1 MRFSRVRS
9 MFRFSFKFPTRRA
22 AVLVLVLTVAAACG
36 GGNEARNNIGAT
48 GQPKAPPTD
57 IPYKLGKPYSV
68 AGVRYVP
75 RDDRSYDRTGFASWY
90 GKEFHGKRTATGR
103 RYNMYEM
110 TAAHTTLPTGT
121 QVRVTNLENGR
132 SVIVVIADRGPFS
145 KKRIIDLSYAAAKHL
160 GFVRQGTARVRVTFV
175 KPARPS

>member
-1 MRFSRVRS
+1 MLGIRSRFPARQTAILLLAA
-9 MFRFSFKFPTRRA
+9 MF
-22 AVLVLVLTVAAACG
+22 LAACG
-36 GGNEARNNIGAT
+36 SDKGPRQSGGAAPAVTLAST
-48 GQPKAPPTD
+48 GQAKAPPTD
-57 IPYKLGKPYSV
+57 IPYKLGKPYTV

-75 RDDRSYDRTGFASWY
+75 RDDRSYDRTGMASWY
-90 GKEFHGKRTATGR
+90 GKNFHGKPTATGR

-121 QVRVTNLENGR
+121 QVKVTNLANGR

-160 GFVRQGTARVRVTFV
+160 GFVQQGTAKVRVTFQRA
-175 KPARPS
+175 ARG